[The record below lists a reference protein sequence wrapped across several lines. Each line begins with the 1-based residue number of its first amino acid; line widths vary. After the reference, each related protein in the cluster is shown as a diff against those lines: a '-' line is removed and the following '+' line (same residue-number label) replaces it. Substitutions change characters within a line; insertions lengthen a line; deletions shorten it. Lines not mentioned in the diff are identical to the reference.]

1 MITIAKAFSA
11 SVKGEDVVL
20 DGYPRSARKT
30 YKNNKKVSP
39 KEFGVFTLNSGYDF
53 SQYTNLCE
61 DMVEPL
67 KRAMKDKRP
76 LFLYPRNSFKPFK
89 QNVTPETI
97 YRTSGDCVLD
107 APSKIL
113 ILDVDYVTHS
123 PVVTSSADL
132 SVRLKTYIEERASFL
147 SGKRLLVMASSSIGL
162 EYIYSADETER
173 KDYSKRMSIRV
184 LVELD
189 EAYTIS
195 QIKDEILNYTIEGQ
209 DDEGNHIP
217 EVFDVSYFKPTQK
230 TYIQLAV
237 CDEST
242 INNFKSEEVIF
253 VDGEPLSLDEIKDKS
268 PYRKPIKTKSAVTF
282 KLDRSGVGSEDIKE
296 LAEELMTEGELADSK
311 FDHFNQLN
319 KHFAFTKL
327 EMLPLLIEEIT
338 ENQSQIFE
346 GNYSEQK
353 LVSSAEYWMDRT
365 LKTIACHNEQLR
377 NRFDKQLL
385 LDSVDLSKGIQIVG
399 RDAMTPQEFVKA
411 HIIGANYLCFA
422 SDCGTA
428 KTKGVIKNLV
438 DHCKDTNET
447 LLYIANTTAIVV
459 KQAEEFEINHYHSKG
474 KGVDE
479 KFQTII
485 STRFLAICNKSL
497 RLYSDLDIEDSSY
510 DYVII
515 DEASKVLRGWDDD
528 SAQEEDFRWLYELS
542 NRAKHVHLY
551 DADIDDELCSWF
563 LTSLSNFKSENAC
576 FYINNAKRAEGYQI
590 NIAETKGDALY
601 DLIETLD
608 SGKKVFL
615 FVNDRNEKGRIEGAI
630 EFIKQYTDVEIN
642 CEWYD
647 ADKDKR
653 SLLIDTNSYL
663 ANRLNE
669 GLNLFVVNAW
679 AGIGFDYYNVDH
691 HFDKTV
697 ILDFQGWLNPKDIW
711 QVLRRMRTCR
721 LATVYSQ
728 FQSGMPFYKDRYK
741 KLKHY
746 KNFSNLSPIED
757 HTFRALHCHKMDMSH
772 QRISF
777 ICQVEDRGAVIDYI
791 PEGDNKYIKD
801 AYDESIETFQ
811 IENGFKDNQK
821 ANRLLL
827 MKGYFARQSDKEDE
841 LCWMNAE
848 DDYLED
854 NYKDLWREFQLVNSE
869 RAGALLRAI
878 GMTHQ
883 ERIEDEKENV
893 NSVSHLLGLL
903 FEGFINFAV
912 MPEDKGGLEE
922 FLRWFLLDKNK
933 QEIYL
938 STKDIS
944 ETNQNEFIK
953 ILRQHKYLLG
963 DEMRLKATASL
974 DLNHTIKMLAKQI
987 GLNCEFFPD
996 SSIGEPQKRLFA
1008 FYKKVRLKGFPLA
1021 DTGKQ
1026 RQRKEFVFKHLMGK
1040 KGRYTELEKEYL
1052 QGLQGT
1058 YKLTK
1063 KDAIP
1068 KELYETYEK
1077 LYLRIRVGTQE
1088 LTIQER
1094 QEQLKLHFGSRKAP
1108 RDIQS
1113 GDLR

>member
-11 SVKGEDVVL
+11 SVRVNDVVL
-20 DGYPRSARKT
+20 DGYPRVARKT

-39 KEFGVFTLNSGYDF
+39 KEFGMFTLDSGYDF
-53 SQYTNLCE
+53 SQYTSLCE

-189 EAYTIS
+189 EPYTIS
-195 QIKDEILNYTIEGQ
+195 QIKDEILNYTIEGK
-209 DDEGNHIP
+209 DEKGNHIP

-230 TYIQLAV
+230 TYIQLAI

-242 INNFKSEEVIF
+242 INNFNSEEVIF
-253 VDGEPLSLDEIKDKS
+253 VDGEPLSLDEIKEKS
-268 PYRKPIKTKSAVTF
+268 PYRKPVKTKSAVTF
-282 KLDRSGVGSEDIKE
+282 KLNRSGVRSEDIKD

-327 EMLPLLIEEIT
+327 EMLPLLINEIT
-338 ENQSQIFE
+338 ENHNQIFE

-353 LVSSAEYWMDRT
+353 LLSSAEYWMDRT
-365 LKTIACHNEQLR
+365 LKAIACHNEDLR
-377 NRFDKQLL
+377 KRFTKQLQ

-399 RDAMTPQEFVKA
+399 QDAMEPQEFVKE
-411 HIIGANYLCFA
+411 HIVGANYLCFA

-459 KQAEEFEINHYHSKG
+459 KQAEEFEIKHYHSNG
-474 KGVDE
+474 KAVDD
-479 KFQTII
+479 KSKLIGA
-485 STRFLAICNKSL
+485 TRFLAICNKSL
-497 RLYSDLDIEDSSY
+497 RLYSDLNIEESSY

-515 DEASKVLRGWDDD
+515 DEASKVLRGWNDDIT
-528 SAQEEDFRWLYELS
+528 QEEDFRWLYELS

-563 LTSLSNFKSENAC
+563 LTTLSKFESEKAC

-647 ADKDKR
+647 ADKEK
-653 SLLIDTNSYL
+653 SALLNDTNGYISK
-663 ANRLNE
+663 RLQE

-679 AGIGFDYYNVDH
+679 AGIGFDYYH
-691 HFDKTV
+691 TEQHFDKTV

-721 LATVYSQ
+721 LATVYSG

-741 KLKHY
+741 KLKNY
-746 KNFSNLSPIED
+746 KRFSNLSPVED
-757 HTFRALHCHKMDMSH
+757 HKFRALHCHKMDLSH
-772 QRISF
+772 QKISF
-777 ICQVEDRGAVIDYI
+777 ICQVEDRGAVIGYLTK
-791 PEGDNKYIKD
+791 GDNKYIKD
-801 AYDESIETFQ
+801 AYDEAIEEFQ
-811 IENGFKDNQK
+811 VENGYKDNQK

-827 MKGYFARQSDKEDE
+827 MKGYFARKSDAKENV
-841 LCWMNAE
+841 CWLYAE
-848 DDYLED
+848 DDYLEE
-854 NYKDLWREFQLVNSE
+854 NYSALWREFQLVNSE

-883 ERIEDEKENV
+883 ERIEEEKQNI

-922 FLRWFLLDKNK
+922 FLRWFLLDNQKE
-933 QEIYL
+933 EIYL

-944 ETNQNEFIK
+944 ETNKNEFTK
-953 ILRQHKYLLG
+953 ILLQHKYLLG
-963 DEMRLKATASL
+963 DELRLKATASL
-974 DLNHTIKMLAKQI
+974 DLNHTIKMLTKQI

-996 SSIGEPQKRLFA
+996 SSVGESRKRLFA

-1021 DTGKQ
+1021 DNGKQ
-1026 RQRKEFVFKHLMGK
+1026 RQRKEFVFKHLMSKEGK
-1040 KGRYTELEKEYL
+1040 YTELEKEYL

-1063 KDAIP
+1063 KDVIP
-1068 KELYETYEK
+1068 IRLYETYEK
-1077 LYLRIRVGTQE
+1077 LYYSLCFGTQE

-1094 QEQLKLHFGSRKAP
+1094 QEQLKLYFDSQEAL
-1108 RDIQS
+1108 RDIQG